1 MEFEFERSRSRVFFR
16 KQWKKVDF
24 LIVGT
29 QKGGTTALDH
39 YLREHPEVG
48 MARGRKE
55 LHFFDDEGIFAHPTI
70 NYRKLESRFS
80 SSARFKIRG
89 EATPSYLYWRPSI
102 QRIHDYNSA
111 MKLIVL
117 LRNPIDRAFSH
128 WNMFVEKGKETRQF
142 MECVDI
148 GRSLLASGT
157 IGQDLR
163 NSYLD
168 RGIYGPQLDRL
179 FGVFPK
185 EQLCIMK
192 YEDFVREQLDS
203 LHQIFRFLGV
213 ETELFQ
219 FQREQVHA
227 RPHRSRLTD
236 EERRS
241 VGEVF
246 SSDIECVER
255 MLGWDCSDWK
265 VGSPPALVR

>member
-1 MEFEFERSRSRVFFR
+1 MFW
-16 KQWKKVDF
+16 KQLKKVDF
-24 LIVGT
+24 VVAGT
-29 QKGGTTALDH
+29 QKAGTTALDH
-39 YLREHPEVG
+39 YFRQHPHVA
-48 MARGRKE
+48 MPRGTKE
-55 LHFFDDEGIFAHPTI
+55 LSFFDDEGIFAHPSRHGGI

-80 SSARFKIRG
+80 SSKRFKIRG
-89 EATPSYLYWRPSI
+89 EATPNYLYWRPSI

-128 WNMFVEKGKETRQF
+128 WNMRVEKGKETRQF

-157 IGQDLR
+157 LAQDR
-163 NSYLD
+163 NNCYLD
-168 RGIYGPQLDRL
+168 RGIYGPQLNRL

-192 YEDFVREQLDS
+192 YEYFVREQLES
-203 LHQIFRFLGV
+203 LHRIFRFLGV
-213 ETELFQ
+213 ETEVFQ

-246 SSDIECVER
+246 LSDIECVER